1 MEVCSGYSNIFF
13 IHSSIY
19 SNLNSA
25 FHIPWFL
32 SIFKLYIY
40 FSGSVLFSFFTRI
53 FVVVISSFLNH
64 SCLFDFSLTIY
75 HSCQSFSDYF
85 ISPLSLPNSVNHGFF
100 VGYLPRW
107 YILDFSLLARPLFFF
122 IQFIYSIVY
131 LMQILAYFLDSS
143 DLIWPPRWIAS
154 NQA

>member
-1 MEVCSGYSNIFF
+1 MEICSGYSNIFF

-40 FSGSVLFSFFTRI
+40 FSGSILFSFSTRI
-53 FVVVISSFLNH
+53 SLVVSSFLNH
-64 SCLFDFSLTIY
+64 FCLFDFSFTIY
-75 HSCQSFSDYF
+75 HSCKSFSDYF
-85 ISPLSLPNSVNHGFF
+85 ISSLPLPNAVNHGFF
-100 VGYLPRW
+100 VGNLPRC
-107 YILDFSLLARPLFFF
+107 YILDFSLLPRPLFFF

-131 LMQILAYFLDSS
+131 LMQILAYFLDNS
-143 DLIWPPRWIAS
+143 DLIWLPK
-154 NQA
+154 